1 MRLETK
7 VTVLK
12 KLNPKYYYG
21 FDDDNKIKTLRST
34 VQSIEITLS
43 ETCKLAVT
51 IQRPLNFHK
60 FGRSSERIV
69 RELNKYVRSINFLH
83 SPDYMDCAVYA
94 YDITKYTHVLW
105 IGSSDLDSVKF
116 SLEQRR
122 IVKKALDGKLM
133 RDFSHNPSKPK
144 SDMEYRKRAYYGK
157 CKR

>member
-1 MRLETK
+1 MILETK

-12 KLNPKYYYG
+12 KLKPKYYYG
-21 FDDDNKIKTLRST
+21 FDDDETKTLRST

-43 ETCKLAVT
+43 ETCKLAIT
-51 IQRPLNFHK
+51 IQRPLNFNK
-60 FGRSSERIV
+60 FRRSSERIV

-83 SPDYMDCAVYA
+83 SSNYIDLPTF
-94 YDITKYTHVLW
+94 DIMEETHVLW
-105 IGSSDLDSVKF
+105 IGSSDLDRVKF
-116 SLEQRR
+116 SLEQRK
-122 IVKKALDGKLM
+122 IVKKALDGKLK

>member
-12 KLNPKYYYG
+12 KLKPMYYYG
-21 FDDDNKIKTLRST
+21 FDDDETKILRRT
-34 VQSIEITLS
+34 VQSIEIILS
-43 ETCKLAVT
+43 ETCKLIVI

-83 SPDYMDCAVYA
+83 SPYYMARYFHDYD
-94 YDITKYTHVLW
+94 TTEETHVLW
-105 IGSSDLDSVKF
+105 IDSSDLYCVKF
-116 SLEQRR
+116 SLEQRK
-122 IVKKALDGKLM
+122 IVKKALDGNLK
-133 RDFSHNPSKPK
+133 RNFSHNPPKPK

>member
-12 KLNPKYYYG
+12 KLKPMYYYG
-21 FDDDNKIKTLRST
+21 FDDDEIKTLRRT

-43 ETCKLAVT
+43 ETCKLVVT
-51 IQRPLNFHK
+51 IQRPLNFYK

-69 RELNKYVRSINFLH
+69 RELNKYVRSINFLQ
-83 SPDYMDCAVYA
+83 SPYYMNGYFHDYN
-94 YDITKYTHVLW
+94 TTEETHVLW
-105 IGSSDLDSVKF
+105 IDSSDLYRVKF
-116 SLEQRR
+116 SLEQRK
-122 IVKKALDGKLM
+122 IVKKVLDGNLK
-133 RDFSHNPSKPK
+133 RDFSHNPPKPK

>member
-12 KLNPKYYYG
+12 KLKPKYYYG
-21 FDDDNKIKTLRST
+21 FDDDETKTLRST
-34 VQSIEITLS
+34 VQSIEIILS
-43 ETCKLAVT
+43 KTCKLVVT

-83 SPDYMDCAVYA
+83 PSDLSFLAWSSYA
-94 YDITKYTHVLW
+94 EETHVLW
-105 IGSSDLDSVKF
+105 IGSSDLDRVKF
-116 SLEQRR
+116 SLEQRK
-122 IVKKALDGKLM
+122 IVKNALNGKLK

>member
-12 KLNPKYYYG
+12 KLKPKYCYG
-21 FDDDNKIKTLRST
+21 FDDDETKTLRST

-43 ETCKLAVT
+43 ETCKLVVT

-69 RELNKYVRSINFLH
+69 RELNKYVRSINFFH
-83 SPDYMDCAVYA
+83 FPDYMVWSSYA
-94 YDITKYTHVLW
+94 YDITEETYVLW
-105 IGSSDLDSVKF
+105 IGSSDLDRVKF
-116 SLEQRR
+116 SLEQRK
-122 IVKKALDGKLM
+122 IVKKALDGKLK